1 MQVISHPR
9 TLARIAGAFYLGII
23 VFAAIGYVF
32 IRPQVIVSTDMMR
45 TAANLQA
52 HGEFYRLGFA
62 SVIVADVCNLPVGLI
77 FYELFK
83 VVSPRLARA
92 LLVFIAV
99 STTIEVV
106 NLYFYISPLFT
117 FTLPEYRS
125 GFDAAALAALA
136 RGSGKLFAL
145 GFGMSLAFFAVY
157 CVLTGWLIIRS
168 RFVPKVLGALMIV
181 AGVVYEA
188 HAFAVFLTLPE
199 PPYILFVG
207 FIAEASLALWLL
219 IMGVNE
225 PGWRIQAAS
234 SDVRLPLPE
243 ELAGSGALTAG

>member
-1 MQVISHPR
+1 MTITEPPKR
-9 TLARIAGAFYLGII
+9 LARIAGGFYLGII

-32 IRPQVIVSTDMMR
+32 VRPQVIVPTDMAQ

-52 HGEFYRLGFA
+52 HGELYRLGFA
-62 SVIVADVCNLPVGLI
+62 SVIIADLCALPVGLI

-83 VVSPRLARA
+83 IVNLRLARA

-106 NLYFYISPLFT
+106 NLYHYISPLFT
-117 FTLPEYRS
+117 FTLPEYRA
-125 GFDAAALAALA
+125 GFDPAALAALA

-145 GFGMSLAFFAVY
+145 GFGMSLVFFAVY

-168 RFVPKVLGALMIV
+168 GFLPKVIGTLMIT
-181 AGVVYEA
+181 AGIVYEG
-188 HAFAVFLTLPE
+188 HAFAVFLALPE
-199 PPYILFVG
+199 PPYVLFVG

-219 IMGVNE
+219 VMGVNE
-225 PGWRIQAAS
+225 ERWLSQATRSESHSIHGEQPA
-234 SDVRLPLPE
+234 
-243 ELAGSGALTAG
+243 ATTAVE

>member
-1 MQVISHPR
+1 MRVISHPR
-9 TLARIAGAFYLGII
+9 TLARTAGAFYLGII

-32 IRPQVIVSTDMMR
+32 IRPQVIIPTDMAR
-45 TAANLQA
+45 TAENLQT
-52 HGEFYRLGFA
+52 HGELYRLGFA
-62 SVIVADVCNLPVGLI
+62 SVIVADICNLPVGLI

-83 VVSPRLARA
+83 VVDRRLARA

-117 FTLPEYRS
+117 FTLPEYRA
-125 GFDAAALAALA
+125 GFDPAALAALA

-157 CVLTGWLIIRS
+157 CVLTGWLILRS
-168 RFVPKVLGALMIV
+168 SFLPKILGALMML
-181 AGVVYEA
+181 AGIVYEV

-199 PPYILFVG
+199 PPYVLFVG
-207 FIAEASLALWLL
+207 FVAEASLALWLL
-219 IMGVNE
+219 IRGVNE
-225 PGWRIQAAS
+225 ERWRSQTESFRSQA
-234 SDVRLPLPE
+234 E
-243 ELAGSGALTAG
+243 